1 MTAAKI
7 TQIAIFAY
15 TFSTQS
21 SINDDAKV
29 TQATDT
35 KNAIIFTTKIKF
47 FVKISENDFFG

>member
-1 MTAAKI
+1 MTAVKI

-21 SINDDAKV
+21 SINDNAKA

-35 KNAIIFTTKIKF
+35 ENAIIFTTKIKF